1 MATRRVFDLLLG
13 VPAAIAAAPIVAV
26 LAVLVALTSGFPVFL
41 AQERV
46 GAHEQRI
53 RVVKFRTM
61 RRDTPVV
68 AKSELKDPD
77 RALTPPGRFL
87 RRTSLD
93 ELPQLWN
100 VLRGEMS
107 LVGPRPALPSQSD
120 LIALR
125 RKHGVLSLK
134 PGITGLAQVL
144 GRESLTVSTKVRAE
158 ALYARRASIRLDLLI
173 LLWTVRAVTVGR
185 GAF

>member
-1 MATRRVFDLLLG
+1 VGARRAFDLLVG
-13 VPAAIAAAPIVAV
+13 IPAAIAATPIVAV
-26 LAVLVALTSGFPVFL
+26 LAVVVVVTSGPPVFL
-41 AQERV
+41 IQERV
-46 GAHEQRI
+46 GARERRI

-61 RRDTPVV
+61 RRGTPVV
-68 AKSELKDPD
+68 AKSDLKDAD
-77 RALTPPGRFL
+77 RVLTPPGRFL

-107 LVGPRPALPSQSD
+107 LVGPRPALPSQRD

-125 RKHGVLSLK
+125 RKHGVLPLK

-144 GRESLTVSTKVRAE
+144 GRESLTLSTKVRAE

-173 LLWTVRAVTVGR
+173 LLWTARAVVFGR
-185 GAF
+185 GAY